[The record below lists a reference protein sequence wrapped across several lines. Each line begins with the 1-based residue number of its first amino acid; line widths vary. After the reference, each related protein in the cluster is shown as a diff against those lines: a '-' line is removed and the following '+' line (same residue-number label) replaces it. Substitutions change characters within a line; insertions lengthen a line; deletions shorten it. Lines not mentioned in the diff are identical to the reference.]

1 MEKAGIKYEEEGKAN
16 EIINPEINTVRKR
29 PKAQKIDPSKSN
41 IVFMQLDLDYST
53 NQPPGYMDMGEEVT
67 TVVRMF
73 GVTQQQH
80 SVMVHI
86 YNFRPYF
93 YAKLLCKLTSFNP
106 CFNVLILIYPAFLNN
121 SICS

>member
-1 MEKAGIKYEEEGKAN
+1 MKKAVIEYEEEAKGTEGASM
-16 EIINPEINTVRKR
+16 EINTVTKR
-29 PKAQKIDPSKSN
+29 PKAPKISPSKNN
-41 IVFMQLDLDYST
+41 IEFMQLDLDYST

-73 GVTQQQH
+73 GVTQDQN

-93 YAKLLCKLTSFNP
+93 YAKLLCKIPLFVVWIVV
-106 CFNVLILIYPAFLNN
+106 FKLISSQSNTLH
-121 SICS
+121 S